1 MEEEPYRLLRGRHTV
16 AAPPLIR
23 AELSE
28 LDGGLGAAHFHII
41 GNGQAVKEW
50 SQALEKSFWEPIPPI
65 CGTHLFPISQNV
77 IRYFCFASPGAREG
91 RRARGPHDRREL
103 LQLQGRGC
111 ACGCRHH
118 RQGTH
123 PERFVI
129 CHMSPWRGNRNAKW
143 YSPRNSTVAV
153 IY

>member
-50 SQALEKSFWEPIPPI
+50 SQALGKSFGSPFLPYVAH
-65 CGTHLFPISQNV
+65 TFFP
-77 IRYFCFASPGAREG
+77 Y
-91 RRARGPHDRREL
+91 
-103 LQLQGRGC
+103 
-111 ACGCRHH
+111 
-118 RQGTH
+118 
-123 PERFVI
+123 
-129 CHMSPWRGNRNAKW
+129 
-143 YSPRNSTVAV
+143 PR
-153 IY
+153 I